1 MDPDPFWTP
10 GKDFTFRLFLRV
22 LRTLRCDS
30 FFFLYFDK
38 LLSDRKGTFSK
49 AQLLYLSLQ
58 FTILNKNSLMPSRNS
73 FRLKPQ
79 SGFALVIAL
88 GLMSFIVLLLLGIT
102 TFVRVESSAAAQSL
116 RILEARQNALL
127 GMQIAL
133 GELQAAAGP
142 DQRVTAKADLF
153 NNTHQTRR
161 HLTGVWNT
169 STGNFQQ
176 WLVSDFNRHGSS
188 ADTQAFAQSAAP
200 NPANDDTVVLLGPGS
215 LDSSGGVLANAA
227 DAVVVGMANTGIN
240 ATNRLVGRYAWWI
253 DDEGVKARVNLDN
266 PFFAEGKQSSVLA
279 LNSFN
284 RGEVGF
290 LPDFSGF
297 NLEQDEVSRISSI
310 RDLSLSGVDAEA
322 TRRYFFDFTT
332 WSAGVLADVRDG
344 GLKRDLSLA
353 FELPD
358 GDFNASVFSAAGPR
372 TASGPGLSF
381 LVQPIF
387 YCSNDGRGP
396 TWHLLRDYYT
406 IYKRIQNPMTDPV
419 FTAQAIAPNTFDS
432 GISVLNQGTGNEL
445 WWETLPAMRFQGF
458 EAIKSGLNGDA
469 LRSLAPPSGDNR
481 LAIPIPIRANYTP
494 YVQRNLVSFGIRF
507 RPAVPNPRH
516 AGDPGDWEYRRSEVL
531 VNPAFVVHNPYN
543 VRVRSHGLFSLTDHV
558 RFNVRFRHSLT
569 GTVETFP
576 TGGNRHILKAAP
588 SIYGP
593 GELRIYEGL
602 IQDDVTNFSGTGVP
616 GDYWEPAQAAS
627 PFINQRI
634 PVEIPADPDEP
645 SPPNVRV
652 TFEPFNNQRWAHYV
666 KHNMGNSANPVQA
679 TTSRAEFSSQTLSYG
694 GHRSHF
700 VWREYEDWY
709 STQVEPGIEAN
720 TENFRQDFD
729 DAPLDFFNYD
739 LFLKPS
745 NHRFRYPVFSHTN
758 PLAPNIMLNNLFTST
773 QTARTGYPVYSPDWQ
788 LEVYSTNFPGMDVL
802 QSSGTSAYWGNS
814 NQASGQ
820 TNVAVIE
827 LPTTPPLSLGKL
839 QNANL
844 GIFGVMPALAIGNS
858 FASPFLPRSSNSE
871 TFSNL
876 LRPSP
881 QFGGNERVF
890 YDLSYLAN
898 EALWDSY
905 FFSSYSLVYNRT
917 ADAYVPVLGPRG
929 SFDAAFDPSF
939 DRAGVLRGT
948 LPNSR
953 MQLFAPRE
961 TLAEVRD
968 KLFRGNGDP
977 ALRGYDR
984 AAENLLVAGSFN
996 IHSTSVEAWR
1006 SVLSAARNL
1015 PVYRSGQSGS
1025 ESYGSDRT
1033 PLSRLSQPT
1042 EGPFNGNINHSSAWG
1057 GFNALTDSQIED
1069 LASAIVEELKLR
1081 VNDSLPNR
1089 PFVGLAEFVNRKL
1102 VSNDLG
1108 LAGLLQAA
1116 IDKSGIN
1123 DDFASS
1129 TAIVTGDFPS
1139 QNNIETADGRNRSS
1153 ASGATTKILQG
1164 AVLQAIGS
1172 FISPRSDTFRI
1183 RSYGEVI
1190 SATPGGRDVKAWAE
1204 AVYQRV
1210 PEPAVPSTA
1219 SPADQ
1224 NFWVPQEIDRFGRR
1238 FMLVSFRWLTEDE
1251 V

>member
-1 MDPDPFWTP
+1 
-10 GKDFTFRLFLRV
+10 
-22 LRTLRCDS
+22 
-30 FFFLYFDK
+30 
-38 LLSDRKGTFSK
+38 
-49 AQLLYLSLQ
+49 
-58 FTILNKNSLMPSRNS
+58 
-73 FRLKPQ
+73 
-79 SGFALVIAL
+79 
-88 GLMSFIVLLLLGIT
+88 MSFIVLLLLGIT

-116 RILEARQNALL
+116 RILEARQNAML

-153 NNTHQTRR
+153 NNTHETRR

-169 STGNFQQ
+169 TTGNFQQ

-188 ADTQAFAQSAAP
+188 PDTQAFAQSAAP

-253 DDEGVKARVNLDN
+253 DDEGVKARINLDN
-266 PFFAEGKQSSVLA
+266 PFFGEGKQPSVLA

-290 LPDFSGF
+290 LTDFSGF
-297 NLEQDEVSRISSI
+297 NLEQDEVSRVSSI
-310 RDLSLSGVDAEA
+310 RDLSLSGVTENNI
-322 TRRYFFDFTT
+322 RRRFFDFTT
-332 WSAGVLADVRDG
+332 WSAGVLADVVDG
-344 GLKRDLSLA
+344 RLKRDLSLA

-358 GDFNASVFSAAGPR
+358 GDFNDSVFSAAGPR
-372 TASGPGLSF
+372 TASGPGLTF
-381 LVQPIF
+381 DVQPIF
-387 YCSNDGRGP
+387 YCSEGGRGP

-406 IYKRIQNPMTDPV
+406 IYKRITNPMTDPV
-419 FTAQAIAPNTFDS
+419 FTAQVFSPNNEQLGVVNDNWQTFA
-432 GISVLNQGTGNEL
+432 
-445 WWETLPAMRFQGF
+445 AMRFHSDTARTQ
-458 EAIKSGLNGDA
+458 
-469 LRSLAPPSGDNR
+469 
-481 LAIPIPIRANYTP
+481 
-494 YVQRNLVSFGIRF
+494 
-507 RPAVPNPRH
+507 AV
-516 AGDPGDWEYRRSEVL
+516 AGDPLRSSSLPIPVTATYAPYVNRHLINFGVKFEEIPSPSGTTPPGWDPTWL
-531 VNPAFVVHNPYN
+531 VHTPSLWMRPQLVMHNPFNIRVSHPGFFTYN
-543 VRVRSHGLFSLTDHV
+543 DHL
-558 RFNVRFRHSLT
+558 RFDVRFRSLINNEVRHWRAGQWWT
-569 GTVETFP
+569 GVGGRVNTQGNWHLFRVEP
-576 TGGNRHILKAAP
+576 GAID
-588 SIYGP
+588 P
-593 GELRIYEGL
+593 GELKIFEGL
-602 IQDDVTNFSGTGVP
+602 VHTNNDDMSANTIGDYFKLGPGTGFTWSNQTATPVIPYDPAAGTGANFQVEFLPFGNNHWANWVYHNMGRQGSAVTPSNTIAAPVASRNFPSNTNNFSGARLQNVILLGYK
-616 GDYWEPAQAAS
+616 DWWEAG
-627 PFINQRI
+627 
-634 PVEIPADPDEP
+634 PDI
-645 SPPNVRV
+645 V
-652 TFEPFNNQRWAHYV
+652 TQWS
-666 KHNMGNSANPVQA
+666 GNYMEVDGSAP
-679 TTSRAEFSSQTLSYG
+679 Y
-694 GHRSHF
+694 
-700 VWREYEDWY
+700 
-709 STQVEPGIEAN
+709 
-720 TENFRQDFD
+720 
-729 DAPLDFFNYD
+729 DFFNFDTY
-739 LFLKPS
+739 LKPAQ
-745 NHRFRYPVFSHTN
+745 HLRQYPTFTHTN
-758 PLAPNIMLNNLFTST
+758 PLAINHTDINLFPI
-773 QTARTGYPVYSPDWQ
+773 TAANWEGYPVLDPGWQ
-788 LEVYSTNFPGMDVL
+788 IDIYAHDG
-802 QSSGTSAYWGNS
+802 SGLDIIPSVAGLGANAFWGPNHT
-814 NQASGQ
+814 QVA
-820 TNVAVIE
+820 NVSLVE
-827 LPTTPPLSLGKL
+827 LPTTPVLSLGKL

-844 GIFGVMPALAIGNS
+844 SIYGHMPLFAVGNS
-858 FASPFLPRSSNSE
+858 FASPFINITQTTRFFN
-871 TFSNL
+871 N
-876 LRPSP
+876 
-881 QFGGNERVF
+881 QNNNQRVF

-1042 EGPFNGNINHSSAWG
+1042 EGPFNGSVTHRSAWG
-1057 GFNALTDSQIED
+1057 GFSALTDSQIDD
-1069 LASAIVEELKLR
+1069 LARAIVEELKLR
-1081 VNDSLPNR
+1081 VNNSLPSR
-1089 PFVGLAEFVNRKL
+1089 PFMGLAEFVNRKL
-1102 VSNDLG
+1102 INNDFG

-1123 DDFASS
+1123 SDFSGSGVELVGNMASFPAADNIQSGDGSTRSAASS
-1129 TAIVTGDFPS
+1129 ATA
-1139 QNNIETADGRNRSS
+1139 
-1153 ASGATTKILQG
+1153 KILQG
-1164 AVLQAIGS
+1164 TILQAIGS

-1210 PEPAVPSTA
+1210 PEPVVPSA
-1219 SPADQ
+1219 VSPADQ

-1238 FMLVSFRWLTEDE
+1238 FVLVSFRWLTEDE